1 MAVVAS
7 MSSNW
12 PRGSNDSKDLNHEH
26 HLSPT
31 LPGYQAE
38 LTRAFGTLSPSS
50 ANFRSSCQSN
60 SSVETDKEVVL
71 PSYLSFEPVVS
82 SVSENEHIDWRRYDP
97 PAELHHMQDDTSE
110 EIRGLLQTSIE
121 RIKARHAEEEERR
134 TAAARLKK
142 PLARANR
149 VSMKPRRPSAI
160 DGLRPLDRTE
170 NSRLSV
176 GSQISVSSTD
186 SGYSSIPLDTKFS
199 SKPSKSEKRLFSGLA
214 AFVKPKKG
222 NKSISPLE
230 RLGEMSSVLA
240 LSDTGAAFSKAGL
253 FEADSTAITTG
264 ECVSC
269 FDDFPMKGLV
279 KLNCHNYCPPCFA
292 RLIDNALQ
300 SETQFPPKCCLNPI
314 PYPLIPVKVQKLY
327 RARQLEWS
335 TPASSRVYC
344 SHSPCNSLIPP
355 IHITPSH
362 QLAACPTCHKK
373 TCTACLGAAHRGE
386 CPDDPAL
393 RQTENLAEMQGWKRC
408 YACHAFVEH
417 NRGCRH
423 ITCRCTAQFCYICTA
438 RWKTCSCTD
447 ADLATLQEQVTRRQ
461 NETEMGRR
469 AAEEEDARSQRLRE
483 EEAENVR
490 MVAEFIR
497 ADEEARRVEEERE
510 RAATEERRLR
520 REEGIRV
527 QKQVLL
533 SSIATRY
540 IGLRR
545 ELEGLHLYQR
555 PLLASRHE
563 YATTTLSQSLADNLE
578 NLTISHAGALDA
590 LSATFRRDLE
600 ALESVFEQEQNEHLH
615 AAHQTE
621 LNYLSAL
628 RTRADSSTSMAQI
641 NASVKELRNKHAK
654 DYQVWDQD
662 RVHKIED
669 LRRVHARQTEFLVW
683 KQRSEIKEVRGRG
696 EIERVEGVKRGKA
709 EREWMD
715 AVSVERGEMLG
726 EMERREVEAVEVDE
740 GLEWI
745 DWDAF

>member
-1 MAVVAS
+1 MIL
-7 MSSNW
+7 
-12 PRGSNDSKDLNHEH
+12 RG
-26 HLSPT
+26 
-31 LPGYQAE
+31 
-38 LTRAFGTLSPSS
+38 
-50 ANFRSSCQSN
+50 
-60 SSVETDKEVVL
+60 
-71 PSYLSFEPVVS
+71 
-82 SVSENEHIDWRRYDP
+82 
-97 PAELHHMQDDTSE
+97 

-134 TAAARLKK
+134 AAAARLKK

-149 VSMKPRRPSAI
+149 VSMKPRRLSTI
-160 DGLRPLDRTE
+160 DGLRPLDPTE

-176 GSQISVSSTD
+176 GSQVSVASTD
-186 SGYSSIPLDTKFS
+186 SGYSSIPVDTNFP
-199 SKPSKSEKRLFSGLA
+199 SKPSKSEKRLFAGLA

-230 RLGEMSSVLA
+230 RLGEMSNVLA
-240 LSDTGAAFSKAGL
+240 LSDTSAAFSTARL

-269 FDDFPMKGLV
+269 FDDFPMKG
-279 KLNCHNYCPPCFA
+279 NT
-292 RLIDNALQ
+292 LQ
-300 SETQFPPKCCLNPI
+300 SETQFPPKCCLNPV
-314 PYPLIPVKVQKLY
+314 PYPLIPAKLQKPY

-344 SHSPCNSLIPP
+344 SHSPCNSLIPS

-373 TCTACLGAAHRGE
+373 TCTACLGAAHQGE
-386 CPDDPAL
+386 CPEDPAL
-393 RQTENLAEMQGWKRC
+393 RQTENLAEMQRWKRC
-408 YACHAFVEH
+408 YACHAFVDH

-423 ITCRCTAQFCYICTA
+423 MTCRCTAQFCYICTA
-438 RWKTCSCTD
+438 RWRTCSCTD

-469 AAEEEDARSQRLRE
+469 AVAEEAARLQRLRE

-497 ADEEARRVEEERE
+497 PDEEVRRVEEERE

-520 REEGIRV
+520 REEEIRV

-540 IGLRR
+540 IGLRM
-545 ELEGLHLYQR
+545 EFEGLHLYQR
-555 PLLASRHE
+555 SLLASRQE
-563 YATTTLSQSLADNLE
+563 YATTTLSQSLADKLE
-578 NLTISHAGALDA
+578 NLMISHAGALDA
-590 LSATFRRDLE
+590 LSTTFRRDLE

-615 AAHQTE
+615 TAHQTE
-621 LNYLSAL
+621 LKYLSAL
-628 RTRADSSTSMAQI
+628 RARADSSTSIAQI

-669 LRRVHARQTEFLVW
+669 LRRAHASQAEFLEW
-683 KQRSEIKEVRGRG
+683 KQRSEVKEVRGRG

-715 AVSVERGEMLG
+715 AVSVERGEILG
-726 EMERREVEAVEVDE
+726 EMERREAEAVEVDG
-740 GLEWI
+740 GLRWI
-745 DWDAF
+745 D